1 MMLNSDLCMFMQ
13 NQDGIGKQA
22 TWSDLKSDNGRC
34 CTWIRPSDL
43 DEFDISFPNNEPFCG
58 ATLGTVVGGG
68 KTECCGDINIDC
80 DTLPGSG
87 PAVDHVF
94 EFAGDNDAFLEAYL
108 EAWKI
113 ATENGFDDDELTR
126 LIDGTGTWETT
137 TALAEEK

>member
-1 MMLNSDLCMFMQ
+1 MNYRKWRQRKDPINLNVRRETS
-13 NQDGIGKQA
+13 
-22 TWSDLKSDNGRC
+22 
-34 CTWIRPSDL
+34 
-43 DEFDISFPNNEPFCG
+43 
-58 ATLGTVVGGG
+58 
-68 KTECCGDINIDC
+68 IDC

-126 LIDGTGTWETT
+126 LIDGTGTWQTT
-137 TALAEEK
+137 TALVEEK